1 KIFLWTEVEQFVE
14 AFFTKNKSN
23 AAISNICKPAVERW
37 QKRYSQAIE
46 AYNTTRDMLERCKKT
61 NDAVLI
67 ANADNAFKEAK
78 LEKDKLEI
86 FKKDLGSFTRFYEFM
101 SQIVDYD

>member
-1 KIFLWTEVEQFVE
+1 
-14 AFFTKNKSN
+14 
-23 AAISNICKPAVERW
+23 
-37 QKRYSQAIE
+37 
-46 AYNTTRDMLERCKKT
+46 MLERCKKT

-101 SQIVDYD
+101 SQIVDYDDKELEKLSLYARNLRPLLRETATKDDEVGSRVMSA